1 MIAIKKKFARF
12 QPFLLLSLQSPLS
25 HSSLSIAISPFPF
38 QFLFNL
44 VFSSQIIKNYSWVF
58 RLKKEFWRFY
68 RENRKFSFFFPSWLF
83 SRLLFTK
90 GESDGFFFFFPFSID
105 LLVGDDRFNLYV
117 FK

>member
-68 RENRKFSFFFPSWLF
+68 RENRKSSFFFPRGCLADYYLQ
-83 SRLLFTK
+83 R
-90 GESDGFFFFFPFSID
+90 ERVMDFFFLPFSID